1 MAFWLLL
8 TFCLHFLFCLQKPH
22 AKSHEL
28 YLEAVEEPQ
37 FILGVKRTV
46 TAVGLF
52 VKNLFRAISESWSC
66 KKFLLQFLDSFLLV
80 MNLHNL
86 LGVNKQFWD
95 FFVYVARTG
104 YSTFRTGYSTFHW
117 KVSVTVYSVS
127 TKINLRLKF
136 WILYGKKWMKGK
148 TRTRWEAK

>member
-1 MAFWLLL
+1 MANLRILSLRPTLIFYLVGNRFRRKKKVSVHHITAYFNGLSGRVEEADFTNFWLFD
-8 TFCLHFLFCLQKPH
+8 FCLHFCLHFSFCLQKPH

-86 LGVNKQFWD
+86 LGVKKQF
-95 FFVYVARTG
+95 
-104 YSTFRTGYSTFHW
+104 
-117 KVSVTVYSVS
+117 
-127 TKINLRLKF
+127 
-136 WILYGKKWMKGK
+136 
-148 TRTRWEAK
+148 